1 MRERANIGKMFFG
14 SGSSKSNSRRSS
26 IRRRS
31 ILSPASQSENG
42 KNDDILSKDS
52 KLESEIGISAKDL
65 SPVQK
70 LNNKTLFMTE
80 KRELVEKKGGG
91 FPRLDPQSKQFLH
104 TMENLN
110 INAPTK
116 GLLREHNAVNN
127 MDEHEQQELIDKRN
141 KVLHTAHQP
150 NSP

>member
-1 MRERANIGKMFFG
+1 MPLILDDEPATVQNYPYQLNLSPLPSKLDGSPISDIKIEEKDGFTLCKGITSYGLEKMRERANIGKMFFG

-31 ILSPASQSENG
+31 ILSPPRDGDNYNG

-80 KRELVEKKGGG
+80 KRELVEK
-91 FPRLDPQSKQFLH
+91 
-104 TMENLN
+104 
-110 INAPTK
+110 
-116 GLLREHNAVNN
+116 
-127 MDEHEQQELIDKRN
+127 
-141 KVLHTAHQP
+141 
-150 NSP
+150 